1 MIWIFVFAMILC
13 VIVFCAIKGAGLAGQ
28 KEQHEGAGLAGQKE
42 QYEGSINF
50 NFEGRQSKR
59 FDDCIVW
66 RDREIFIGGTQIGS
80 YSYDTNG
87 DIIVYSDV
95 GTKIGKVFIND
106 KLIVLNNTHT
116 WQEWHQRY
124 PLHCRDLTEEE
135 YTMPVGYNTDFIR
148 DYNDH
153 TLIAKINGAPDVAA
167 AAFVCA
173 VYEEREDSKYHQ
185 FYHEWKK

>member
-1 MIWIFVFAMILC
+1 MIWIFVFAIILC
-13 VIVFCAIKGAGLAGQ
+13 VIVFRAIKGAGLAGQ

-66 RDREIFIGGTQIGS
+66 RGKEIFIVSIGATQKIGS

-95 GTKIGKVFIND
+95 GTRIGKVFIDD
-106 KLIVLNNTHT
+106 KLIVLNNTHA
-116 WQEWHQRY
+116 
-124 PLHCRDLTEEE
+124 
-135 YTMPVGYNTDFIR
+135 YTMPVGYNTFFIR
-148 DYNDH
+148 DYDDH
-153 TLIAKINGAPDVAA
+153 TLIAKINGDPDIAA